1 MLKVIRLGMYRV
13 DFLSLTSNLH
23 PYALHVTFNSFFP
36 KYSSPQ
42 QNETSL
48 IAQSFQQSENL
59 NKTTTRYLEFSI
71 TLKST
76 RTCPENQ
83 TNKMWTTM
91 PETLTRD
98 SETFYSVKGKKS
110 SKLFSLP

>member
-1 MLKVIRLGMYRV
+1 MFENFDTKQKIQSTPVIMALTHILLFWEKTLG
-13 DFLSLTSNLH
+13 
-23 PYALHVTFNSFFP
+23 
-36 KYSSPQ
+36 
-42 QNETSL
+42 
-48 IAQSFQQSENL
+48 L
-59 NKTTTRYLEFSI
+59 NTTTNIWRSTITGASYLEFSI

-76 RTCPENQ
+76 RTCPENH

-98 SETFYSVKGKKS
+98 SEIFYSVKGKKS